1 TYSQSAVDNAGVSWH
16 RAINDRPAGDLANA
30 QKLVDDQKLVL
41 EAWYLE
47 CWKDLSRPRIPYAK
61 TARKLRGDMRI
72 FVDVVL
78 DPKAMKVNS
87 DAILALARQTLEKY
101 FQLEKEYGH
110 DHFYPTKNGH
120 RPLDDKEYLE
130 SLSKR
135 LKEIE
140 NGPFE

>member
-1 TYSQSAVDNAGVSWH
+1 TYSQKQVDHLLDLWD
-16 RAINDRPAGDLANA
+16 RAINDRPAEDLAKA
-30 QKLVDDQKLVL
+30 QKLVI
-41 EAWYLE
+41 EALYLE
-47 CWKDLSRPRIPYAK
+47 CWKDLSRPKIPYAK
-61 TARKLRGDMRI
+61 TARKLRMDMRMCI
-72 FVDVVL
+72 DVVL